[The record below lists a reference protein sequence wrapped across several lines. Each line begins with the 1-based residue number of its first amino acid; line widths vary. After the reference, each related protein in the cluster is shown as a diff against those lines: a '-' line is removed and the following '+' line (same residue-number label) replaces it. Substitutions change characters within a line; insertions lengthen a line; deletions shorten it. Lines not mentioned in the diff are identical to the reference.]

1 MVVIGVFAVR
11 RMLKLFVITSITIIV
26 VVGTV
31 MYYYWLLSTVYTKDD
46 VLMVMPI
53 FYLSVFLSFPFGWSL
68 L

>member
-1 MVVIGVFAVR
+1 MFAVR
-11 RMLKLFVITSITIIV
+11 RILKLFVITSITIIV
-26 VVGTV
+26 AFGLAVGTV

>member
-1 MVVIGVFAVR
+1 MFAVR